1 MDASK
6 IENAEFD
13 SNYVISTR
21 IRTLRNIRGYCMPS
35 FCTRGER
42 RDVESIIVKSL
53 YNLEDKYD
61 GTYYSLKDLTLEE
74 ETTLANVIKYLF
86 YRRTLSSRTYF

>member
-1 MDASK
+1 MDARK

-13 SNYVISTR
+13 PNYVISTR
-21 IRTLRNIRGYCMPS
+21 IRTLRNIKGYCMPS

-53 YNLEDKYD
+53 YNLDEYD

-74 ETTLANVIKYLF
+74 ETTLANVKKIIL
-86 YRRTLSSRTYF
+86 LSISINLH

>member
-1 MDASK
+1 
-6 IENAEFD
+6 
-13 SNYVISTR
+13 
-21 IRTLRNIRGYCMPS
+21 MPS

-74 ETTLANVIKYLF
+74 ETTLANVIKYF
-86 YRRTLSSRTYF
+86 TYRRTLSSRTNF